1 MIKEAKNTDTREII
15 PYSLNIEKELLDK
28 VKELA
33 EREFRSIN
41 KQLVYLI
48 SRGVQL
54 EEESQSPPAK
64 VGGLE

>member
-1 MIKEAKNTDTREII
+1 MVKEAKNTDTKDVI

-48 SRGVQL
+48 SKGIQL
-54 EEESQSPPAK
+54 EEE
-64 VGGLE
+64 GGQ